1 MMMIRRGALAV
12 LATTMLTLGTLGAA
26 EAAYPERPITM
37 IVPWG
42 AGGGTDAT
50 ARIVASELE
59 KELGVPV
66 NVVNRTGGSGVVGHS
81 AIATAQP
88 DGYTI
93 GIITSEIGIMHWQGL
108 TELSGEDYTPLAL
121 MNDDP
126 PALNVPADAKWNTVG
141 ELLEDIRNSE
151 PGTFKASGTGQ
162 GGIWHVGL
170 GGLLKAAGIP
180 ADKVQWIPSQGAAAG
195 LQDMLSG
202 GVDFAPCSIPEAKA
216 LIDAGRVKSLAVM
229 ADERNP
235 AFPDV
240 PTVKE
245 AEGIDFSVGSW
256 RGFAGPLNMDQEAVD
271 KLVPAMKKIYDS
283 AAYQDFMSGRGFGT
297 VYLPPEE
304 FKAFMAERDEM
315 FGGIMKDIGLAK
327 AE

>member
-1 MMMIRRGALAV
+1 MMMIRRGALAI

-108 TELSGEDYTPLAL
+108 TELNGENYTPLAL

-141 ELLEDIRNSE
+141 ELLEDIKNSE

-216 LIDAGRVKSLAVM
+216 LIDAGRVKSLAIM

-235 AFPDV
+235 TFPDV

-256 RGFAGPLNMDQEAVD
+256 RGFGGPLNMDQEAVD

-304 FKAFMAERDEM
+304 FKTFMAERDEM